1 MQEEWKIIEGYP
13 NYKISNFGNIYN
25 IKTNKEVT
33 KTKHGNRFECCVR
46 DKENNKKLISVAKL
60 VALAFVEN
68 KNGGDKVYHIDKN
81 SLNNRCDNLIWKIT
95 KNRYKIFNNIVVGY
109 DLNNNKFIFDIDDYE
124 RVRNFQWYMKDNGY
138 ISCTGS
144 RKNKNKTLHRF
155 IMNCNNNEIIDHI
168 NRNKLDNRKSNL
180 RIVNIS
186 ENNHNRGIG
195 KNNTSGI
202 IGINIY
208 YKSKKKGNKY
218 RAYIEIENKRIYLL
232 SSYNK
237 EECIKARLQAE
248 LKYFGEFAPQRH
260 LFEKYGIK

>member
-33 KTKHGNRFECCVR
+33 KTKHGNRFECYVR

-138 ISCTGS
+138 ISCTGT

-155 IMNCNNNEIIDHI
+155 IMKCNNNEIIDHI
-168 NRNKLDNRKSNL
+168 NRNKLDNRKENL
-180 RIVNIS
+180 RIVSLN
-186 ENNHNRGIG
+186 ENNHNRSIG

-202 IGINIY
+202 IGVGINY
-208 YKSKKKGNKY
+208 TSKKGTCY
-218 RAYIEIENKRIYLL
+218 RSQITINNKRIKLCT
-232 SSYNK
+232 SYNI
-237 EECIKARLQAE
+237 EDCIVARLKAE
-248 LKYFGEFAPQRH
+248 LEYFGKEFAPQRH
-260 LFEKYGIK
+260 LFDEYEIK